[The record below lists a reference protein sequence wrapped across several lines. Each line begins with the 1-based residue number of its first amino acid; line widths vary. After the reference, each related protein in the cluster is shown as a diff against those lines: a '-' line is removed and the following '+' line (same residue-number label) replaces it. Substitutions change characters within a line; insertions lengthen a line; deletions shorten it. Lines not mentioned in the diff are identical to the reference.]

1 MSAGTTKPNRPVQ
14 LATARQF
21 GLTSSVLLSRYLAIL
36 VTLGLSGY
44 FAYLALGTLL
54 DVAGTVSDRDD
65 LKPFRGTRAF
75 CCALLCLLS
84 TSRAVAQPRAETV
97 AAFDRYMAAAQSRIQ
112 SEQSSPDKFLRID
125 SLSSAQHVEVEARLR
140 RGEVV
145 IDKAGETPQEIPG
158 GLVHDWIGTAF
169 IPGVTV
175 AQVLSV
181 VQDYDHLTRYYQ
193 PDVEAS
199 RLISRDGNDFRIFMR
214 LRKHKVIT
222 VVLDTDY
229 DVHYARLDANH
240 WYSDSVS
247 TRVVEQDGGDHGF
260 LWRLNS
266 YWRFVQ
272 VSDGVFIQCEAISL
286 TRDIPS
292 GLGWMIGPFV
302 TSIPRESLEFTL
314 SATRNAVKA
323 NQSVFSGR
331 PNRTEDG
338 LTDRKTDRRDYRRDY
353 EHHGSNGIQTSSEDS
368 RLHYG
373 DRREKDPNLAR

>member
-1 MSAGTTKPNRPVQ
+1 MTRRMSGLARVRQAGWAAS
-14 LATARQF
+14 L
-21 GLTSSVLLSRYLAIL
+21 SVTRYLAIL

-44 FAYLALGTLL
+44 FAYLASGTLL
-54 DVAGTVSDRDD
+54 DVAGTVSERDD
-65 LKPFRGTRAF
+65 LKPFRGKRAL

-84 TSRAVAQPRAETV
+84 TSRAVAQPRTETV
-97 AAFDRYMAAAQSRIQ
+97 AAFDRYMTAAKLRTQ
-112 SEQSSPDKFLRID
+112 SEQNSPEKFLHID
-125 SLSSAQHVEVEARLR
+125 SLSSAQHADAEARLR

-145 IDKAGETPQEIPG
+145 IDKVGDTPQEVPG
-158 GLVHDWIGTAF
+158 GLIHDWIGTAF
-169 IPGVTV
+169 IPGATI

-229 DVHYARLDANH
+229 DVHYGHLDANH

-272 VSDGVFIQCEAISL
+272 VGDGVFIQCEATSL

-314 SATRNAVKA
+314 SATRNAVKVT
-323 NQSVFSGR
+323 QSVSQPLSR
-331 PNRTEDG
+331 S
-338 LTDRKTDRRDYRRDY
+338 
-353 EHHGSNGIQTSSEDS
+353 HSE
-368 RLHYG
+368 
-373 DRREKDPNLAR
+373 